1 MKKDLPYWGPFLN
14 NLKKTSKTD
23 RNVGFKDVLTLEIP
37 GNNSNFN
44 FMYLVYIISISLEI
58 LSFQ

>member
-1 MKKDLPYWGPFLN
+1 MKKDLPHWGPFLN